1 MAACGSLLS
10 LLLVIFFI
18 PYIPKQKEEED
29 KSSKSV
35 INLQAIFRLILLPG
49 VGIIMCIKLVCG
61 IPIGI
66 LQSMFSGEEPTNFLL
81 LLH

>member
-18 PYIPKQKEEED
+18 PYIPKQKEED